1 MSTIVM
7 ALALAGLPQVTADAA
22 KKELRVPCRIAP
34 RKLPNL
40 AEIYPIE
47 VGATLPAPKGQKA
60 HETVVTIDAMPSEIH
75 KGLESLGLKPG
86 KPVRGE
92 GEATGPE
99 VDVLLDLPASGNLPA
114 REVRIESVMVEKRT
128 GRPLPRLRWIFTGSA
143 MKEGKFGADVTGTLI
158 SLYPVTDE
166 VVLQSSFTMRE
177 EGLIKVETA
186 KDRLPAEGTAA
197 VLVLRVASGA
207 PPAVAAATADPER
220 HVLKLSRQVGPAPM
234 PPPAG
239 AAGVSAPIAGPAD
252 PFEHRREIRGADLP
266 DAVKPV
272 DR

>member
-1 MSTIVM
+1 MSTM
-7 ALALAGLPQVTADAA
+7 AMAMVWACLPQVTADAA
-22 KKELRVPCRIAP
+22 KKELRVPCKIAP

-60 HETVVTIDAMPSEIH
+60 HETVVTIDALPSEIH
-75 KGLESLGLKPG
+75 AGLESLGLKPG

-92 GEATGPE
+92 GQATGPE

-114 REVRIESVMVEKRT
+114 RQVRLESVMMERRT
-128 GRPLPRLRWIFTGSA
+128 GRPLPRLRWIFTGSVQ
-143 MKEGKFGADVTGTLI
+143 KDGKYGADVTGTLI

-186 KDRLPAEGTAA
+186 KDLLPAEGTAA
-197 VLVLRVASGA
+197 VLVVRPAAGP
-207 PPAVAAATADPER
+207 PPAAPAAAADPDR
-220 HVLKLSRQVGPAPM
+220 HVLKLSRQVGPAPL
-234 PPPAG
+234 PAPTAVAG
-239 AAGVSAPIAGPAD
+239 ASAPIGGPAD
-252 PFEHRREIRGADLP
+252 PFEHRREIQGAQIP
-266 DAVKPV
+266 DAVKLV